1 MPAGGGNFME
11 CMYAC
16 VVITSLLKRNRCHFI
31 EHGRAHDKWHSD
43 ITGKNF
49 RVPRQSARS
58 LPAGTVINIFKDA
71 GLS

>member
-1 MPAGGGNFME
+1 M
-11 CMYAC
+11 
-16 VVITSLLKRNRCHFI
+16 LKRNRCHFI

>member
-1 MPAGGGNFME
+1 ME

-58 LPAGTVINIFKDA
+58 LPAGTVTNIFKDA